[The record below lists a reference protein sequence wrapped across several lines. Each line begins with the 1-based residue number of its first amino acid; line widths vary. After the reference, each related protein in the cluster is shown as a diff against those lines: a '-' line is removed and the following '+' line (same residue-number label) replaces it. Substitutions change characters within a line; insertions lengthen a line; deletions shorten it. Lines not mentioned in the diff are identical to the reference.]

1 MVQELWELFQLDD
14 DLPEL
19 QSDMEASS
27 DHLFLAISKAA
38 INGISATRIV
48 RFSGSIQHIPVS
60 ILVDSG
66 SSISFIS
73 CQLAAQ
79 LSGVQKLQA
88 PVPVQVAG
96 GNTLSCTSVLA
107 QAQWFIGEVSFQF
120 DLKVLPLT
128 AYDIIICMDWL
139 EAFSPMTVH
148 WQQKWMQI
156 SYEGQSVLLQGELP
170 VQLDNLL
177 IQVCVLTDSV
187 VQQSELSL
195 LPLDI
200 RLLVDQFGELFEEP
214 SELPPSRACDHDIPL
229 IPGARPVN
237 IRPYRYPPALR
248 DEIEKQVADMLQKGL
263 MQPSSSSFS
272 SPILLVKKKDGS
284 YRFCVDFRH
293 LNALT
298 MKSKFPVSVFDQLM
312 DELASASWFS
322 NFDLW
327 AGFHQILLKPGEEF
341 KTAFQTHFGQFEF
354 RVMAFGLTGA
364 PGSFQGA
371 MNAILAPGL
380 RKFVIVFFD
389 DILVYNRSYEE
400 HLDHIRQVFEWLSRD
415 QWELKFSKCK
425 FAQRSISYLGHIIS
439 EQGVATDPAKVEAVL
454 SWPTPSSVKEL
465 CSFLGLAGYYRK
477 FVRHFG
483 ILARPFTNLLKK
495 NTMFVWTAEHDEA
508 FSALKTAL
516 SSAPVLALPDFSVPF
531 AIETDACA
539 NGAKPDRARYPGL
552 LQPLP
557 VLSSA
562 WEMVSLDFVE
572 GLPRLGNSDT
582 ILVVVDKYSKFA
594 HFIPLR
600 HPFTALSVAKA
611 FLDHVYKLHGLPSSL
626 VSDRDRVFTSNLWKE
641 LFALAGAQLQMSSAY
656 HLQMDG
662 QTERVNQCME
672 TYMRCFVHACPTK
685 WSSWLSLAEFWYNTS
700 SHSTL
705 GRSPFEVLYGHSP
718 HHFGIVSALACS
730 ASDLSDWLHEREI
743 MHNLVR
749 EHLIR
754 AQDRMKRQADKG
766 RSERVFQV
774 GDRVYLKLQ
783 PYVQSSLAPRAN
795 QKLSFKFFGPYSVVE
810 RIG

>member
-1 MVQELWELFQLDD
+1 MLAALQEEVGDSFCRREFRCPDPPQPPKPASRGPLPLPAPLRPAPPLPTQAADRRGVEASRAESSLEARAAALRTYRRAMGLCYKCGEKWSRDHSCAATVQLHVVQELWELFQLDD

-19 QSDMEASS
+19 QSDMEAPS

-38 INGISATRIV
+38 VNGISAARTV

-66 SSISFIS
+66 SSTSFIS

-88 PVPVQVAG
+88 PVPVQVADG
-96 GNTLSCTSVLA
+96 STLSCTSVLA

-156 SYEGQSVLLQGELP
+156 SYEGQSIILQGELP

-214 SELPPSRACDHDIPL
+214 SELPPSRACDHDIPM

-298 MKSKFPVSVFDQLM
+298 MKSKFPVPVFDQLM

-327 AGFHQILLKPGEEF
+327 AGFHQILLKPG
-341 KTAFQTHFGQFEF
+341 
-354 RVMAFGLTGA
+354 
-364 PGSFQGA
+364 
-371 MNAILAPGL
+371 
-380 RKFVIVFFD
+380 
-389 DILVYNRSYEE
+389 
-400 HLDHIRQVFEWLSRD
+400 
-415 QWELKFSKCK
+415 
-425 FAQRSISYLGHIIS
+425 
-439 EQGVATDPAKVEAVL
+439 
-454 SWPTPSSVKEL
+454 
-465 CSFLGLAGYYRK
+465 
-477 FVRHFG
+477 
-483 ILARPFTNLLKK
+483 
-495 NTMFVWTAEHDEA
+495 
-508 FSALKTAL
+508 
-516 SSAPVLALPDFSVPF
+516 
-531 AIETDACA
+531 
-539 NGAKPDRARYPGL
+539 
-552 LQPLP
+552 
-557 VLSSA
+557 
-562 WEMVSLDFVE
+562 
-572 GLPRLGNSDT
+572 
-582 ILVVVDKYSKFA
+582 
-594 HFIPLR
+594 
-600 HPFTALSVAKA
+600 
-611 FLDHVYKLHGLPSSL
+611 
-626 VSDRDRVFTSNLWKE
+626 
-641 LFALAGAQLQMSSAY
+641 
-656 HLQMDG
+656 
-662 QTERVNQCME
+662 
-672 TYMRCFVHACPTK
+672 
-685 WSSWLSLAEFWYNTS
+685 
-700 SHSTL
+700 
-705 GRSPFEVLYGHSP
+705 
-718 HHFGIVSALACS
+718 
-730 ASDLSDWLHEREI
+730 
-743 MHNLVR
+743 
-749 EHLIR
+749 
-754 AQDRMKRQADKG
+754 
-766 RSERVFQV
+766 
-774 GDRVYLKLQ
+774 
-783 PYVQSSLAPRAN
+783 
-795 QKLSFKFFGPYSVVE
+795 
-810 RIG
+810 